1 MFCFVSNLKYIY
13 NDKKN
18 SIKWKFV
25 SSCLQFVFLIFI
37 FNILFYLFMI
47 KLLKALKILKNIII
61 KVNFFKRNFI
71 E

>member
-1 MFCFVSNLKYIY
+1 MIKKIQSNG
-13 NDKKN
+13 N
-18 SIKWKFV
+18 SI
-25 SSCLQFVFLIFI
+25 SSCLRFVYIIFI